1 MRVYDN
7 GVYRDATTE
16 ELERFSS
23 VPKVEMTEQEITE
36 AALCELAELIAE
48 QQKAIL
54 ALTEKIGGAERD

>member
-7 GVYRDATTE
+7 GTYRNATTE

-23 VPKVEMTEQEITE
+23 VPKIEMTEQEITE

-54 ALTEKIGGAERD
+54 ALTEKIGGA

>member
-7 GVYRDATTE
+7 GIYRDATTE

-23 VPKVEMTEQEITE
+23 VPKIEMTEQEITE

-54 ALTEKIGGAERD
+54 ALTEKIGGAQHD

>member
-7 GVYRDATTE
+7 GTYRNATAE

-23 VPKVEMTEQEITE
+23 VPKIEMTEQEITE

-48 QQKAIL
+48 QQKVIL
-54 ALTEKIGGAERD
+54 ALTEKIGGA